1 MVKAISLEPLP
12 TNQVSELAQQASN
25 LSQVNNKVNESGTL
39 KEMSAP
45 FSSQEKKNVSN
56 AALEMRNAK
65 EEEKAKQEPEELEA
79 AFEVVADFMNLY
91 NRNVNFSQDEQS
103 EKTIIKV
110 FDTDSQELIKQFPS
124 EDLIK
129 LAQKINGLRQDIDLK
144 SGIFLD
150 EKV

>member
-45 FSSQEKKNVSN
+45 FSSQEKKDVSN